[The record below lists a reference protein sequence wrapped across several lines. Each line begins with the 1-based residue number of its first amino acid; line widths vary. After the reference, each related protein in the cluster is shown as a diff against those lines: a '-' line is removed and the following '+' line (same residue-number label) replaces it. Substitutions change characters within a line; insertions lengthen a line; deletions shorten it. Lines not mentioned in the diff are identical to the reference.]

1 MALFLIHVFSN
12 LNYSRFSY
20 SNSKSIRTQT
30 LTIVNLLK
38 KHSFMLK
45 ISCDFFKCFFL
56 LEVYDVLLFF
66 ASLYGDFL
74 RENPNVGIQLKL
86 HFSGF
91 EKSAAR
97 EYFYGCAAA
106 RMHFSWGFFSSS
118 MIAARSSMD
127 YFYTPP
133 QKSEVFFY
141 KFWQAFHVVPSW
153 FRSQAYFLLT
163 KLSCSLQ
170 KW

>member
-1 MALFLIHVFSN
+1 MALFFIHVFSN

-20 SNSKSIRTQT
+20 SNSKCIRTQT

-38 KHSFMLK
+38 EHSFILK

-133 QKSEVFFY
+133 PVKWGFF
-141 KFWQAFHVVPSW
+141 
-153 FRSQAYFLLT
+153 
-163 KLSCSLQ
+163 LQ
-170 KW
+170 ISTSFPRCAVLV